1 MECQNDSDCNELN
14 VCTKNKCKHKSFF
27 PATSREIVG
36 LLCIVVGSA
45 LSNAGGIGGGG
56 LLIPILILIL
66 KFETHEAIPISK
78 LMIFTGA
85 LTAFIMGMRNKH
97 PYRDAIALDYN
108 IAGVLIPM
116 ILFGT
121 IVGVTLNKIMPF
133 SIILICLSIVLVVN
147 TYKTFKT

>member
-1 MECQNDSDCNELN
+1 M
-14 VCTKNKCKHKSFF
+14 
-27 PATSREIVG
+27 PATAREITG
-36 LLCIVVGSA
+36 LICIIVGSA

-85 LTAFIMGMRNKH
+85 LTAFFMGLKNKH
-97 PYRDAIALDYN
+97 PYRDSIALDYN

-133 SIILICLSIVLVVN
+133 SIILICLSFVLVVN

>member
-1 MECQNDSDCNELN
+1 M
-14 VCTKNKCKHKSFF
+14 
-27 PATSREIVG
+27 VG

-85 LTAFIMGMRNKH
+85 LTAFIMGIQNKH

-147 TYKTFKT
+147 TYKTFKA

>member
-1 MECQNDSDCNELN
+1 MECSEDTDCNELN
-14 VCTKNKCKHKSFF
+14 YCIKNKCKHKSFL
-27 PATSREIVG
+27 PATRREIIG
-36 LLCIVVGSA
+36 LVCIVVGSA

-85 LTAFIMGMRNKH
+85 LTAFLMGLSNKH
-97 PYRDAIALDYN
+97 PYRNAIALDYN

-133 SIILICLSIVLVVN
+133 SIILICLSIVLIVN

>member
-1 MECQNDSDCNELN
+1 MNLCIKNE
-14 VCTKNKCKHKSFF
+14 CKHKSLF
-27 PATSREIVG
+27 PITKREIVG
-36 LLCIVVGSA
+36 LLCIIVGSA

-85 LTAFIMGMRNKH
+85 LTAFIMGLKNKH
-97 PYRDAIALDYN
+97 PYRDAVALDYN
-108 IAGVLIPM
+108 IAGCLIPM

-121 IVGVTLNKIMPF
+121 IVGVTLNKVMPF
-133 SIILICLSIVLVVN
+133 SVILICLSFVLIIN
-147 TYKTFKT
+147 TYKTFNR

>member
-1 MECQNDSDCNELN
+1 MQ
-14 VCTKNKCKHKSFF
+14 TQIFF
-27 PATSREIVG
+27 PATIREIVG
-36 LLCIVVGSA
+36 LVCIVVGSA

-78 LMIFTGA
+78 IMIFTGA
-85 LTAFIMGMRNKH
+85 LTAFIMGLNYKH

-121 IVGVTLNKIMPF
+121 IVGVTLNKVMPF
-133 SIILICLSIVLVVN
+133 SVILICLSIVLVVN
-147 TYKTFKT
+147 TYKTFKR

>member
-1 MECQNDSDCNELN
+1 M
-14 VCTKNKCKHKSFF
+14 
-27 PATSREIVG
+27 
-36 LLCIVVGSA
+36 
-45 LSNAGGIGGGG
+45 
-56 LLIPILILIL
+56 IL

-85 LTAFIMGMRNKH
+85 LTAFIMGMKNKH

-133 SIILICLSIVLVVN
+133 SVILICLSIVLVVN